1 MIKDI
6 NSTDPEIRSVAKAN
20 LAMHCVSVND
30 IPRRTWMD
38 WFTTLELC
46 EEAMKDSQGVMDRT
60 GYGNQGREMLS
71 ERIRELKGQRPVA
84 LETPESAPITV
95 SQERTPSQRP
105 LTKPATRI
113 APVAL
118 QKVTT
123 NLGVFHSLDTL
134 KQAMLSAYPLIDS
147 DSMGEIFARAKS
159 SLTIDKKVDFLSK
172 TLYTKFIV
180 KVKSSCEDNFIL
192 SMGGDPNLLTEE
204 DTVDQKQSEQ
214 PEEAEVEEVK
224 KVGTGKEEKPFIIEL
239 EVEDG
244 AELPAEL
251 DVSFDTYK
259 GAQEVQKR
267 LNKIGGV
274 KAKAKRRK
282 S

>member
-6 NSTDPEIRSVAKAN
+6 NSTDPEIRSVAEAN

-30 IPRRTWMD
+30 IPRRAWMD

-46 EEAMKDSQGVMDRT
+46 EEAMKDSQGIMDRT

-71 ERIRELKGQRPVA
+71 ERIQELQGQQPLTQEA
-84 LETPESAPITV
+84 PAAAPITV

-105 LTKPATRI
+105 LTKPAIRV

-123 NLGVFHSLDTL
+123 NLGVFHSLETL

-159 SLTIDKKVDFLSK
+159 SLTIDRKVDFLSK

-192 SMGGDPNLLTEE
+192 SMGGDPDLLTEE
-204 DTVDQKQSEQ
+204 DAVDQEQ
-214 PEEAEVEEVK
+214 PEEAKVEEVK
-224 KVGTGKEEKPFIIEL
+224 KVETGKEEKPFIVEL
-239 EVEDG
+239 EVDDG
-244 AELPAEL
+244 VELPAEL

-259 GAQEVQKR
+259 EAQEVQKR